1 LKNLLIISFIFFSV
15 GLYSQHKVGVRAGL
29 NYSQFSG
36 PLEANETFS
45 MSSGFHFGVNYT
57 YELPTNIGFRAELL
71 YIQRGSKQ
79 KYDDENSFYIINPI
93 EPSTMES
100 FVEPGHKVL
109 DMNITSSYLSIPLTV
124 QYRLNR
130 KFEIY
135 GGASLDFMIGP
146 NGRGKVDFES
156 SVRRD
161 DIRFVQSLDHSYGS
175 DEAGEYNRF
184 LPNNIKILVEGDVV
198 TLPKVIGAYYDSTTA
213 QRELGDRL
221 NSFNSHLIGGFNYF
235 INTGFYLG
243 LRYEYGLLD
252 ITNNAVDVS
261 LVSLDENDDY
271 IYRDDKDTDF
281 TFSVSFGFRF

>member
-1 LKNLLIISFIFFSV
+1 LKNLLIISFIFLSV

-36 PLEANETFS
+36 QLELNESYSFS
-45 MSSGFHFGVNYT
+45 NGFHFGVNYT
-57 YELPTNIGFRAELL
+57 YELPNNIGFRAELL

-93 EPSTMES
+93 DPSTMES
-100 FVEPGHKVL
+100 FVELGHKIM
-109 DMNITSSYLSIPLTV
+109 DMNIISSYLSIPLTV

-130 KFEIY
+130 KFEIF

-156 SVRRD
+156 TARRD
-161 DIRFVQSLDHSYGS
+161 EIRFVQSLDHHYGS

-184 LPNNIKILVEGDVV
+184 LNTNIKILVEGDVV
-198 TLPKVIGAYYDSTTA
+198 TLPKVIGAYYDTTQA
-213 QRELGDRL
+213 QRDLGDRI

-235 INTGFYLG
+235 INSGFYLG
-243 LRYEYGLLD
+243 VRYEYGLLD
-252 ITNNAVDVS
+252 ITNNAVDIS

-271 IYRDDKDTDF
+271 IYRDDTDTDY
-281 TFSVSFGFRF
+281 TISLSFGFKF